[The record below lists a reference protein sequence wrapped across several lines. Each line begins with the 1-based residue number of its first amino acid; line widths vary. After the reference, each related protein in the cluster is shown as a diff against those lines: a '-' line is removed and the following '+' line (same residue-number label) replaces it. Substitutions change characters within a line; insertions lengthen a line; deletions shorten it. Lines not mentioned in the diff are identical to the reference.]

1 MRRWNLSQLIGTIA
15 LSVAI
20 WAVVAAGCLL
30 VGSTGVYWP
39 TVQELTLRREPV
51 LVASLVGAA
60 LGAAGC
66 AYQAVLRNP
75 LADPYLLGASSGAAL
90 AAYVWRL
97 PMLGGLLTAPGTL
110 GVIFAEAGQEAFAFF
125 GALGAIVIV
134 LAVAAARLRGR
145 LEPVTLLLVGVI
157 VNAVNGSIY
166 LLLIAIH
173 KDNPGGGGEA
183 SLLIGGIRLVTHLQL
198 CVAAGLAAVGAIVL
212 FFLSG
217 KLSVA
222 VLGDDEIESLGV
234 NVHRLR
240 WAALSGASLAT
251 AAAVAVSGPIAFVGL
266 ICPHIARRLVG
277 SDQRR
282 LLPAATAAG
291 AILLVLADAVSR
303 LLAWQNLLGTQL
315 QVGILTGLLGG
326 PFFLFLLKDKKI

>member
-1 MRRWNLSQLIGTIA
+1 MTRWNLSQLIATIA
-15 LSVAI
+15 MSVAL
-20 WAVVAAGCLL
+20 WAVVAAACLM
-30 VGSTGVYWP
+30 VGSTGINWP
-39 TVQELTLRREPV
+39 TGLEMILRREPV

-97 PMLGGLLTAPGTL
+97 PMLAGLLTAPGTWGL
-110 GVIFAEAGQEAFAFF
+110 IFAEAGQEAFAFA
-125 GALGAIVIV
+125 GALAAVAIV
-134 LAVAAARLRGR
+134 LAVAATRLRGR

-166 LLLIAIH
+166 LLLNAIH
-173 KDNPGGGGEA
+173 KDNPGGGGET
-183 SLLIGGIRLVTHLQL
+183 SLLVGGIRLVTHLQL
-198 CVAAGLAAVGAIVL
+198 SVAASLAAIGVAIL

-234 NVHRLR
+234 GVHRLR

-251 AAAVAVSGPIAFVGL
+251 AAAVAISGPIAFVGL

-291 AILLVLADAVSR
+291 AILLALADAISR
-303 LLAWQNLLGTQL
+303 LLASQNLLGTEL

-326 PFFLFLLKDKKI
+326 PFFLVLLKDRKL